1 MDAAYSCYGR
11 GKNFIEG
18 FGKRNVKERSLGR
31 PSRKWVCIL
40 KLIVKK
46 QNKRPWNGFLWLE
59 TYISEML

>member
-1 MDAAYSCYGR
+1 VDAAYSCYGT

-46 QNKRPWNGFLWLE
+46 TE
-59 TYISEML
+59 